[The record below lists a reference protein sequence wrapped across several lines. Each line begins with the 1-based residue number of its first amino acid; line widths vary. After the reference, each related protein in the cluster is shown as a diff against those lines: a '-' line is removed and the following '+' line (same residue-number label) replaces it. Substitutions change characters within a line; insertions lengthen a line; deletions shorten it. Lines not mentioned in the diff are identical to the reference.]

1 MTIENPGTTDNGA
14 LSDVENKARQDMGQA
29 KETLRSDLD
38 AVSRRAA
45 EDVDALKREAKG
57 QIDSVTE
64 QASQKVR
71 SFASDQKNLATS
83 QITGVASAISRV
95 ADELEGTEQATIGR
109 YARDLA
115 NGLERFGREVDGKEP
130 EDLMGMAQQ
139 FGRSQPLAFLGAA
152 ALAGFVA
159 SRFAG
164 ASAQRRQQSSPATSY
179 TSSTTTQPAPTNL
192 GASGN
197 GTEFARQGQTY
208 TGGQDVTG

>member
-64 QASQKVR
+64 QASQRVR
-71 SFASDQKNLATS
+71 SFASDQKNLAAS

-95 ADELEGTEQATIGR
+95 ADELEGTEQAT
-109 YARDLA
+109 
-115 NGLERFGREVDGKEP
+115 
-130 EDLMGMAQQ
+130 
-139 FGRSQPLAFLGAA
+139 
-152 ALAGFVA
+152 
-159 SRFAG
+159 
-164 ASAQRRQQSSPATSY
+164 
-179 TSSTTTQPAPTNL
+179 
-192 GASGN
+192 
-197 GTEFARQGQTY
+197 
-208 TGGQDVTG
+208 

>member
-1 MTIENPGTTDNGA
+1 MTIENPGTTANGA

-29 KETLRSDLD
+29 TDTVRSDLD

-57 QIDSVTE
+57 QIDNVTQ
-64 QASQKVR
+64 QASAKAR
-71 SFASDQKNLATS
+71 SFATDQKTLAAN

-95 ADELEGTEQATIGR
+95 ADELEDGDQATIGR

-115 NGLERFGREVDGKEP
+115 NGLDRFGREVNTKEP
-130 EDLMGMAQQ
+130 EDLMGMAQE

-159 SRFAG
+159 ARFAG
-164 ASAQRRQQSSPATSY
+164 ASAHRRQERSAATSY
-179 TSSTTTQPAPTNL
+179 TSSTTTQPAPNNL
-192 GASGN
+192 GATGN
-197 GTEFARQGQTY
+197 GTEYAPRQPY